1 MAPRL
6 QLQTLLNDLEG
17 VEKAY
22 YQPPSHDKMVF
33 PCIVYELTDEEVKHA
48 DNKPYNLVRG
58 YQVTAI
64 DRDPDSLIPG
74 LIANLPMS
82 AFQRFFVTEGLNHFV
97 YKLFF

>member
-6 QLQTLLNDLEG
+6 QLQTLLEELEG
-17 VEKAY
+17 VKKAY
-22 YQPPSHDKMVF
+22 YQPPSQDKMLF

-48 DNKPYNLVRG
+48 DNKPYNIERG
-58 YQVTAI
+58 YQVTVI

-74 LIANLPMS
+74 FIANLSKS
-82 AFQRFFVTEGLNHFV
+82 AFQRHYEKDGLHHTV